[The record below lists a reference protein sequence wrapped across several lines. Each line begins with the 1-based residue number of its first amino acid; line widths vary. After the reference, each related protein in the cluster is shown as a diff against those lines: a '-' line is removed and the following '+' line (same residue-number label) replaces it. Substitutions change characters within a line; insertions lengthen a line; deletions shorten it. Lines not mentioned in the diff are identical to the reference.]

1 MFTLAHAAETAA
13 PAAQQSGF
21 SPLVLLVGLFVLF
34 YFLII
39 RPQQSQAKKH
49 KLMLSELKKGDKV
62 VTSGGFIV
70 EIEKVEE
77 NFYSIKMNNDVT
89 AKIAKESVSKKYE
102 EE

>member
-13 PAAQQSGF
+13 PAAQQGGL

-39 RPQQSQAKKH
+39 RPQQNQAKKH
-49 KLMLSELKKGDKV
+49 KQMLTELKKGDKV

-77 NFYSIKMNNDVT
+77 TFYSVKMNNDVVV
-89 AKIAKESVSKKYE
+89 KIAKESVSKKYE

>member
-1 MFTLAHAAETAA
+1 MFTLAHAAEAA
-13 PAAQQSGF
+13 PAAQQGGL
-21 SPLVLLVGLFVLF
+21 SPLVLLVGLFALF

-39 RPQQSQAKKH
+39 RPQQNQAKKH
-49 KLMLSELKKGDKV
+49 KLMLTELKKGDKV

-77 NFYSIKMNNDVT
+77 TFYSVKMNNDVVV
-89 AKIAKESVSKKYE
+89 KIAKESVSKKYE